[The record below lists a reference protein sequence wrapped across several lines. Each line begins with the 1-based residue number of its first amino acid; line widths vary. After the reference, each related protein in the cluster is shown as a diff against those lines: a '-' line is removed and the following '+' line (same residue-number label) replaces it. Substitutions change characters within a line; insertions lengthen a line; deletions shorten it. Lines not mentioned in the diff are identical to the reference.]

1 MLIGVTLIDLSSVQ
15 SLGVLL
21 WVGLGALTI
30 SLLIL
35 MRTRWGHAR
44 PISKCV
50 ALSVFAH
57 FLLFGYAYATRL
69 ILEAPPREDIIEF
82 TFSPPADKDI
92 EPWPETE
99 RAPWDQLAVESQVE
113 PGVSLTQPD
122 LAITQPPTPFER
134 EEPLAADILRKSAL
148 PVVADSVVINRPPVA
163 SPAMPEAVQENTPAP
178 LGLTPERP
186 GAPDTKIAEQ
196 VAEQAPRPDTP
207 RPERIRRPTDV
218 VDQQVQVKRSPE
230 QHPESML
237 DVASQLQHLLDNPI
251 ETEQAEAVHDPLDR
265 LRANQ
270 AGRTVPGRLASSET
284 LAGSSG
290 AVVAGSASS
299 TSEPPPRR
307 IGDGEELPQLYQ
319 SRIGAQ
325 RWRQVLKYGGSK
337 ETEQAVERAL
347 DWLADNQARHGGW
360 IARDF
365 GAGRGDQGDQQHRD
379 QAGANADTGISG
391 LALLAF
397 LAQGN
402 THLEGPHRDTVR
414 KGLEY
419 LLSQQRRDGDLS
431 GQARLYAKMYCHGM
445 ASLAVSEAWALTGD
459 RALQPAVERAVAFT
473 VAAQHPTTGG
483 WRYQPGDQGDTSQ
496 FGWQLLA
503 LKSAE
508 LAGVP
513 TPDSTRSGMV
523 RFLRLV
529 STGPSK
535 GLASY
540 RPRGAASRTMTA
552 EALLCRFMLGE
563 LGRTDAV
570 NEAASFILEEPP
582 SDGQMNL
589 YYWYY
594 GSLAM
599 FQVQGESWHRWN
611 LALQQQVLPK
621 QIMVGEHRGSWDPD
635 TAWGGYGGRVYST
648 AMAAL
653 CLEVYY
659 RYLPV
664 LN

>member
-1 MLIGVTLIDLSSVQ
+1 MLYGVSIIDLTGSQ

-21 WVGLGALTI
+21 WVGLGALTV

-35 MRTRWGHAR
+35 MRTRWGQAK

-57 FLLFGYAYATRL
+57 ILLFGYAYATRL
-69 ILEAPPREDIIEF
+69 ILDAPRMEETIEF
-82 TFSPPADKDI
+82 TFAPADELENPAQPKEEEAI
-92 EPWPETE
+92 
-99 RAPWDQLAVESQVE
+99 WDELAIDNHVA
-113 PGVSLTQPD
+113 PGVSLAQPD
-122 LAITQPPTPFER
+122 LAIATANPPGEFEPTPEANQLR
-134 EEPLAADILRKSAL
+134 ESTL
-148 PVVADSVVINRPPVA
+148 PVVADPVVITRPAVA
-163 SPAMPEAVQENTPAP
+163 APDTPEPKQQDGPAP
-178 LGLTPERP
+178 LELAPEQAEPTTTANTDQALTPELPQVDRVVIQQSEADQEEP
-186 GAPDTKIAEQ
+186 IESSPD
-196 VAEQAPRPDTP
+196 
-207 RPERIRRPTDV
+207 
-218 VDQQVQVKRSPE
+218 S
-230 QHPESML
+230 HPESL
-237 DVASQLQHLLDNPI
+237 LNIASQLQRLLDNPI
-251 ETEQAEAVHDPLDR
+251 NAERAEAMHDPAER
-265 LRANQ
+265 LRSNQ
-270 AGRTVPGRLASSET
+270 VGRTLPGRLASSKRS
-284 LAGSSG
+284 SSG
-290 AVVAGSASS
+290 SDESP
-299 TSEPPPRR
+299 TSQLTPRR
-307 IGDGEELPQLYQ
+307 IGDGDELPKLYQ
-319 SRIGAQ
+319 SRIGSFRQ
-325 RWRQVLKYGGSK
+325 RQVVKHGGSQ
-337 ETEQAVERAL
+337 ETELAVKRAL
-347 DWLADNQARHGGW
+347 EWLANHQAHHGGW

-365 GAGRGDQGDQQHRD
+365 EAGRGDQGEHQHRD
-379 QAGANADTGISG
+379 HAGADADTGITG

-414 KGLEY
+414 RGLDY
-419 LLSQQRRDGDLS
+419 LLAEQSRNGDLS
-431 GQARLYAKMYCHGM
+431 GRARLYAKMYCHGM
-445 ASLAVSEAWALTGD
+445 ASLAISEAWAMTGD
-459 RALQPAVERAVAFT
+459 RALQPAVKRAVAFT

-513 TPDSTRSGMV
+513 TPNSTRSGMV

-563 LGRTDAV
+563 RGRQGAV
-570 NEAASFILEEPP
+570 DEAVEFIMDEPP
-582 SDGQMNL
+582 RNGQMNL

-599 FQVQGESWHRWN
+599 FQVQGESWKRWN
-611 LALQQQVLPK
+611 VGLQQQILPK
-621 QIMVGEHRGSWDPD
+621 QVLVGEHRGSWDPD
-635 TAWGGYGGRVYST
+635 TVWGGYGGRVYST